1 MGTIFKFKE
10 FEVDQADCA
19 MKINTDGVL
28 LASLACDEDFSRIL
42 DVGTGTGVIALMLA
56 QAYPKATLMAVE
68 IDEQAA
74 KRAEANFAHSP
85 FSERLNAIHTDFMQL
100 KTTDT
105 FDLIISNPPFYT
117 NSLHNPDERKK
128 LAKHADSQFFENLL
142 SFSSDHLSDEGML
155 QLIVPAELAEVI
167 ASSMID
173 KFSLHVHK
181 EWNIASFQNENP
193 IRTILRIG
201 KSEAE
206 KTKAAFYIY
215 EKKNEYSEQYKKLL
229 KPYFLAF

>member
-28 LASLACDEDFSRIL
+28 LAASARDLDVSRIL
-42 DVGTGTGVIALMLA
+42 DIGTGTGVIALMLA
-56 QAYPKATLMAVE
+56 QANPQASIVAVE

-74 KRAEANFAHSP
+74 KRAQSNFAHSP
-85 FSERLNAIHTDFMQL
+85 FSERLNAVHMDFMQL
-100 KTTDT
+100 QPTDS

-117 NSLHNPDERKK
+117 NSLHNPDGRKK
-128 LAKHADSQFFENLL
+128 LAKHTDSQFFENML
-142 SFSSDHLSDEGML
+142 SFATQYLSEEGLL
-155 QLIVPAELAEVI
+155 QLIVPTELAQEI
-167 ASSMID
+167 SSSMID
-173 KFSLHVHK
+173 RYHLHLVN
-181 EWNIASFQNENP
+181 EWNISSFENENP

-201 KSEAE
+201 KSKGE
-206 KTKAAFYIY
+206 KTTASFYIY
-215 EKKNEYSEQYKKLL
+215 EQKNEYSGRYKELL